1 MVDYPNAVADARVTI
16 RFISLEDCPPEF
28 AGEVTR
34 GANTQNRVERPD
46 FVALDPQQDR
56 LATELAID
64 GLRHAIKS
72 GEPTPETETGCAVI
86 DATVALSC
94 AKRTPDL
101 AVQAKRQIG
110 SLWLGAEK
118 RTAPIRPRAR
128 GCCRLWWTESTWRNR
143 PFAPATSPRP
153 PVHLAQ
159 GDVTNWVAR

>member
-28 AGEVTR
+28 AGEIAR

-64 GLRHAIKS
+64 RVRQAIKS

-86 DATVALSC
+86 DATVALSLES
-94 AKRTPDL
+94 A
-101 AVQAKRQIG
+101 RQT
-110 SLWLGAEK
+110 SLSGPSA
-118 RTAPIRPRAR
+118 
-128 GCCRLWWTESTWRNR
+128 S
-143 PFAPATSPRP
+143 
-153 PVHLAQ
+153 
-159 GDVTNWVAR
+159 